1 MVQRY
6 KGVSVMIVHFYKC
19 VATETVQRFTKEL
32 IPSKTVFCYKQGS
45 SYFKLFSAATEYL
58 SKLQYL
64 PT

>member
-1 MVQRY
+1 
-6 KGVSVMIVHFYKC
+6 MIVHFYKC

-32 IPSKTVFCYKQGS
+32 IPSKTVFCFKQGS